1 MSVAD
6 FPYGKCTDKS
16 RGTREIFFL
25 AQTTVKNEFNINFS
39 NTLKDRK
46 ANIHV

>member
-1 MSVAD
+1 MLPTSPTVNVRTKVAGQET
-6 FPYGKCTDKS
+6 F
-16 RGTREIFFL
+16 FFL
-25 AQTTVKNEFNINFS
+25 AQSTVKNELNINFS